1 MSVELWEQGVII
13 EFNKGIPCHR
23 AMVRSVGKAE
33 VVLVD
38 IENGAVSR
46 LSREELGTVYASGGI
61 KFLAESRDFG
71 DLKFIDLSEAEQRET
86 NRKYKYIKR
95 LKENGISK
103 ITEKSARNTI
113 EEVALELGEK
123 APHWQ
128 SVRSWYASFVEA
140 GLKIQGLY
148 PKHRFKGHRNPK
160 IDAKVVE
167 IIEYC
172 AKRYYTLSQ
181 SSMASVVRNVEA
193 KIMSHNLDHPDEPLQ
208 KPTYHTVQ
216 NRVLSGLYQTKRKGR
231 YGARVLQAELAKAL
245 SGITTTRVLERVELD
260 HTELD
265 IHVLHDDYKT
275 LLGRPNITA
284 LIDHYSGMLLGFQ
297 ISFEAPSYASVCLAC
312 LNAFLPKNDFMNEL
326 KLDGSWPAHGI
337 PSTLVTDNANEFWG
351 KKFIAVADEIGTVFQ
366 YCPIR
371 KGNYKSRIERFFGIV
386 NALVLDDLPG
396 VVRKIGKSGD
406 GYDARQE
413 AALTFSE
420 FKRYFLKWVTEEY
433 HHTPLEDSDLTPY
446 EIWASSEECFPVPVE
461 DKMELTTILL
471 ATATRTLNKSGIEI
485 FSMNYD
491 SSLLKDLYRRDGPGE
506 VIVKYNPFDIGYI
519 LVLDKIN
526 KVYLKVDCLKYSYA
540 SNLSEFEHNKIR
552 AAARAARQSK
562 FDNLNLQKAKIQLA
576 KEREEYHARNVR
588 RSKQVTTSKAARS
601 DKTGVPNISLV
612 VDNSHR
618 TMKVDFEDDGDNLSL
633 NGWSMG

>member
-13 EFNKGIPCHR
+13 EFSNSIPCHR
-23 AMVRSVGKAE
+23 AMVRTVGKAE
-33 VVLVD
+33 IVLVD
-38 IENGAVSR
+38 IENGEVSR
-46 LSREELGTVYASGGI
+46 LNREELGTIYALGNI

-71 DLKFIDLSEAEQRET
+71 DLKFIDLSEKEQYET

-95 LKENGISK
+95 LQENSISK
-103 ITEKSARNTI
+103 ITEKSAKNTI
-113 EEVALELGEK
+113 DQVAIELGEK
-123 APHWQ
+123 PPHWQ
-128 SVRSWYASFVEA
+128 SVRGWYASFVEA
-140 GLKIQGLY
+140 GLKIRGLY

-160 IDAKVVE
+160 IDTKVIE
-167 IIEYC
+167 IIEDA
-172 AKRYYTLSQ
+172 AKQYYTLSQ

-193 KIMSHNLDHPDEPLQ
+193 KIISHNLDHPEAPLQ

-216 NRVLSGLYQTKRKGR
+216 KRVLCGLYQTKRKGR
-231 YGARVLQAELAKAL
+231 HGARVLQAELSKAL
-245 SGITTTRVLERVELD
+245 SGMTTTRVLERVELD
-260 HTELD
+260 HTQLD

-275 LLGRPNITA
+275 LLGRPYITA

-297 ISFEAPSYASVCLAC
+297 MSFEEPSYASVCLAC
-312 LNAFLPKNDFMNEL
+312 LNAFLPKDDCMKEL
-326 KLDGSWPAHGI
+326 GLNSFWPAHGI
-337 PSTLVTDNANEFWG
+337 PSTLVTDNGNEFWG
-351 KKFIAVADEIGTVFQ
+351 KKFIAVADELGAVFQ

-396 VVRKIGKSGD
+396 VVRKAGKCGD

-413 AALTFSE
+413 AVLTFSE
-420 FKRYFLKWVTEEY
+420 FKRYFVKWVTEDY
-433 HHTPLEDSDLTPY
+433 HHSPVEDSDLTPY
-446 EIWASSEECFPVPVE
+446 EIWTGSEECFPVPVE

-471 ATATRTLNKSGIEI
+471 ATATRTLHKGGIEI

-506 VIVKYNPFDIGYI
+506 VTVKYNPFDIGYI

-526 KVYLKVDCLKYSYA
+526 KVYLKIDCLKYSYA

-562 FDNLNLQKAKIQLA
+562 FDNLNLQKAKVQLA
-576 KEREEYHARNVR
+576 KEREEYHARNAR
-588 RSKQVTTSKAARS
+588 KNKQVTTSKAARS
-601 DKTGVPNISLV
+601 DKTGIPNISLV
-612 VDNSHR
+612 VNNSQR
-618 TMKVDFEDDGDNLSL
+618 MMKVDFEDDGDNLSL

>member
-13 EFNKGIPCHR
+13 EFSNSIPCHR
-23 AMVRSVGKAE
+23 AMVRTVGKAE
-33 VVLVD
+33 IVLVD
-38 IENGAVSR
+38 IENGEVSR
-46 LSREELGTVYASGGI
+46 LNREELGTIYALGNI

-71 DLKFIDLSEAEQRET
+71 DLKFIDLSEKEQYET

-95 LKENGISK
+95 LQENSISK
-103 ITEKSARNTI
+103 ITEKSAKNTI
-113 EEVALELGEK
+113 NQVAIELGEK
-123 APHWQ
+123 PPHWQ
-128 SVRSWYASFVEA
+128 SVRGWYASFVEA
-140 GLKIQGLY
+140 GLRIRGLY

-160 IDAKVVE
+160 IDIKVIE
-167 IIEYC
+167 IIEDA

-193 KIMSHNLDHPDEPLQ
+193 KIMSHNLDHPDAPLQ

-216 NRVLSGLYQTKRKGR
+216 DRVLRGLYQTKRKGR
-231 YGARVLQAELAKAL
+231 HGARVLQAELSKAL
-245 SGITTTRVLERVELD
+245 SGMTTTRVLERVELD
-260 HTELD
+260 HTQLD

-275 LLGRPNITA
+275 LLGRPYITA

-297 ISFEAPSYASVCLAC
+297 MSFEEPSYASVCLAC
-312 LNAFLPKNDFMNEL
+312 LNAFLPKDDCMKEL
-326 KLDGSWPAHGI
+326 GLNSFWPAHGI
-337 PSTLVTDNANEFWG
+337 PSTLVTDNGNEFWG
-351 KKFIAVADEIGTVFQ
+351 KKFIAVADELGAVFQ

-371 KGNYKSRIERFFGIV
+371 KGNYKSRIERFFGVV

-396 VVRKIGKSGD
+396 VVRKAGKCGD

-413 AALTFSE
+413 AVLTFSE
-420 FKRYFLKWVTEEY
+420 FKRYFVKWVTEDY
-433 HHTPLEDSDLTPY
+433 HHSPVEDSDLTPY
-446 EIWASSEECFPVPVE
+446 EIWTGSEECFPVPVE

-471 ATATRTLNKSGIEI
+471 ATATRTLHKGGIEI

-506 VIVKYNPFDIGYI
+506 VTVKYNPFDIGYI

-526 KVYLKVDCLKYSYA
+526 KVYLKIDCLKYSYA

-552 AAARAARQSK
+552 AAARAVRQSK
-562 FDNLNLQKAKIQLA
+562 FDNLNLQKAKVQLA
-576 KEREEYHARNVR
+576 KEREEYHARNTR
-588 RSKQVTTSKAARS
+588 KNKQVTTSKAARS
-601 DKTGVPNISLV
+601 DKTGIPNISLV
-612 VDNSHR
+612 VDNSQR
-618 TMKVDFEDDGDNLSL
+618 MMKVDFEDEGDNLSL

>member
-13 EFNKGIPCHR
+13 EFYKGIPCHR
-23 AMVRSVGKAE
+23 AMVRSVGKIE

-61 KFLAESRDFG
+61 KFLADSRDFG
-71 DLKFIDLSEAEQRET
+71 DLKFIDLSEIEQRET

-95 LKENGISK
+95 LQENGISK
-103 ITEKSARNTI
+103 ITEKSAKHTI
-113 EEVALELGEK
+113 DEVALELGEK

-128 SVRSWYASFVEA
+128 SIRSWYASFVEA
-140 GLKIQGLY
+140 GLKIRGLY
-148 PKHRFKGHRNPK
+148 PKHRFKGHRAPK
-160 IDAKVVE
+160 IDAKVIE
-167 IIEYC
+167 IIEGA

-193 KIMSHNLDHPDEPLQ
+193 KIMSHNLDHPDLPLQ

-216 NRVLSGLYQTKRKGR
+216 NRVLRGLYQTKRKGR
-231 YGARVLQAELAKAL
+231 HGARVLQAELAKAL
-245 SGITTTRVLERVELD
+245 SGITTTRVLERIELD
-260 HTELD
+260 HTQLD

-275 LLGRPNITA
+275 LLGRPYITA

-297 ISFEAPSYASVCLAC
+297 ISFEEPSYASVCLAC
-312 LNAFLPKNDFMNEL
+312 LNAFLPKDDCMKEL
-326 KLDGSWPAHGI
+326 GLNSMWPAHGI
-337 PSTLVTDNANEFWG
+337 PSTLVTDNGNEFWG
-351 KKFIAVADEIGTVFQ
+351 QKFIAVADELGAVFQ

-396 VVRKIGKSGD
+396 VVRKIGKCGD

-413 AALTFSE
+413 AVLTFSE
-420 FKRYFLKWVTEEY
+420 FKRYFVKWVTEDY
-433 HHTPLEDSDLTPY
+433 HHTPVEDSDLTPY

-461 DKMELTTILL
+461 DKEELTTILL
-471 ATATRTLNKSGIEI
+471 DTTTRTLHKGGIEI

-491 SSLLKDLYRRDGPGE
+491 SNLLKDLYRRDGPRE
-506 VIVKYNPFDIGYI
+506 VIVKYNPFDIGSI
-519 LVLDKIN
+519 LVLDQIN

-540 SNLSEFEHNKIR
+540 SNLSEFEHKKIR
-552 AAARAARQSK
+552 AAAKVARQTK
-562 FDNLNLQKAKIQLA
+562 FDNLNLQKAKVQLA
-576 KEREEYHARNVR
+576 KEREEYHARNAR
-588 RSKQVTTSKAARS
+588 RNKQVTTSKAARS

-618 TMKVDFEDDGDNLSL
+618 KMKVDFEDDGDNLSL